1 MTNEMVIFKKNR
13 AVYVTFSAL
22 NWFKME
28 WIDGKSEMFKPFQK
42 QTSNRLNEYTLIG
55 ATKNID
61 RTNDVCLI
69 LIAAK
74 TE

>member
-1 MTNEMVIFKKNR
+1 
-13 AVYVTFSAL
+13 
-22 NWFKME
+22 ME
-28 WIDGKSEMFKPFQK
+28 WIDGKSEMFMPFQK

-55 ATKNID
+55 ATKYID
-61 RTNDVCLI
+61 RMNDVCLI